1 MNANIPIIPE
11 TITVHLGAPSATA
24 ENVTLPF
31 VDYIANVASS
41 EIYPTWP
48 EAALRANIYAQIS
61 FALNRIY
68 TEYYRS
74 RGYDFDITNSTAYD
88 QYFVKG
94 RSVFEN
100 IRELVSE
107 MFDDYIRRSD
117 SVAPLFSTYCDGIR
131 VSCNGMSQWGS
142 VALAEEGYTP
152 YEILRYYYGDDIE
165 LVRNAPI
172 AGRSQSAP
180 ETALRIGATGDDV
193 RTVQIRLNRVGENYP
208 SIPKIIR
215 SDGIF
220 SFDTENAVRAFQKAF
235 NITVDGIVG
244 KNTWYTLQNAYFAV
258 RKLTEL
264 DAEGISLEEVTQQ
277 FPSVLR
283 RGSTGLG
290 VTSLQYYIS
299 YLSTYYDTI
308 PAVATDGIFGPETE
322 AAVRDMQTTFGLP
335 ADGIVGRLTWNAM
348 YNAYLGIIGTVPVEY
363 TEGLVVPFPGII
375 LRVGAESDQVRLL
388 QEYLNF
394 IAQYEDSVPAVN
406 PTGYFGSMTEA
417 SVLAVQRLL
426 GLSPTGSVDI
436 STWTAIKELYR
447 DLYSTNRLGE
457 GQYPGYVVGGS

>member
-244 KNTWYTLQNAYFAV
+244 KNT
-258 RKLTEL
+258 
-264 DAEGISLEEVTQQ
+264 
-277 FPSVLR
+277 
-283 RGSTGLG
+283 
-290 VTSLQYYIS
+290 
-299 YLSTYYDTI
+299 
-308 PAVATDGIFGPETE
+308 
-322 AAVRDMQTTFGLP
+322 
-335 ADGIVGRLTWNAM
+335 
-348 YNAYLGIIGTVPVEY
+348 
-363 TEGLVVPFPGII
+363 
-375 LRVGAESDQVRLL
+375 
-388 QEYLNF
+388 
-394 IAQYEDSVPAVN
+394 
-406 PTGYFGSMTEA
+406 
-417 SVLAVQRLL
+417 
-426 GLSPTGSVDI
+426 
-436 STWTAIKELYR
+436 
-447 DLYSTNRLGE
+447 
-457 GQYPGYVVGGS
+457 

>member
-1 MNANIPIIPE
+1 M
-11 TITVHLGAPSATA
+11 
-24 ENVTLPF
+24 
-31 VDYIANVASS
+31 
-41 EIYPTWP
+41 
-48 EAALRANIYAQIS
+48 
-61 FALNRIY
+61 
-68 TEYYRS
+68 
-74 RGYDFDITNSTAYD
+74 
-88 QYFVKG
+88 
-94 RSVFEN
+94 
-100 IRELVSE
+100 
-107 MFDDYIRRSD
+107 
-117 SVAPLFSTYCDGIR
+117 
-131 VSCNGMSQWGS
+131 
-142 VALAEEGYTP
+142 
-152 YEILRYYYGDDIE
+152 
-165 LVRNAPI
+165 
-172 AGRSQSAP
+172 
-180 ETALRIGATGDDV
+180 

-299 YLSTYYDTI
+299 YLSAYYDTI

-394 IAQYEDSVPAVN
+394 IAQYEDNVPAVN